1 MKHFLCSLIIFGTI
15 MNNLHSQDFK
25 KAYIN
30 GIIYT
35 VDEKLPYAETVI
47 TEGNKIVFVGT
58 KAEADKYI
66 DNLTTVIDLKGRLI
80 LPGFND
86 NHVHFINGGA
96 QLLGINLRIAKS
108 TSEFKQILKDYT
120 ARNEGRWIT
129 GGDWD
134 HEAWEIKDLPKKEWI
149 DDFSKNTPI
158 FVSRFDGHM
167 ALANSAALKL
177 AGVDKN
183 TPSPEGGLIVKDP
196 VTGEPT
202 GMLKDNAMDLIY
214 SVIPAATEQETEES
228 LVAALDE
235 AKKNGFTSVQ
245 DITYKAHLR
254 TYQKFEHANKLTCRI
269 YTRLPISQNE
279 MLSDLGIEY
288 NFGNEKL
295 KLGSLKA
302 FADGSLG
309 SSTALFF
316 EPYAQD
322 TSTVGLAMD
331 IVTNGSLKK
340 WSLNADRH
348 KLQLSIHAIGDSANS
363 LLLDMFEEITKTNPK
378 WDRRFRIEHAQHIR
392 TSDLNRFAD
401 LNVIASA
408 QPYHA
413 IDDGVW
419 AEKRVGPERI
429 KETYPF
435 RSFLDKGVKLCFGSD
450 WSVAPLN
457 ALLGI
462 YAAVTRRT
470 LDDKNPDGWIP
481 EQIIS
486 VEDAIK
492 CYTLNS
498 AYASF
503 EENIKGSIEPGKLAD
518 FVVLSDNILKIDP
531 VKIKDVKVDMTI
543 FDGEV
548 IYTRSGTD

>member
-1 MKHFLCSLIIFGTI
+1 MKHFLRSLFITGLI
-15 MNNLHSQDFK
+15 MTTLHPQDFK

-30 GIIYT
+30 GLIYT
-35 VDEKLPYAETVI
+35 VNEKQPYAEAVL
-47 TEGNKIVFVGT
+47 TEGNKIVFAGT
-58 KAEADKYI
+58 KAEAEKYI
-66 DNLTTVIDLKGRLI
+66 DESTKVIDLKGRLM

-86 NHVHFINGGA
+86 NHVHFINGGQ
-96 QLLGINLRIAKS
+96 QLLGVNLRVAKS
-108 TSEFKQILKDYT
+108 TSEFKSILKDYV
-120 ARNEGRWIT
+120 AKNQGRWIT

-134 HEAWEIKDLPKKEWI
+134 HEAWEIKDLPRKEWI
-149 DDFSKNTPI
+149 DDFSQNTPI
-158 FVSRFDGHM
+158 LISRFDGHM

-183 TPSPEGGLIVKDP
+183 TESPEGGVIVKDP

-214 SVIPAATEQETEES
+214 RVMPGPTEQELDEALT
-228 LVAALDE
+228 AALNE

-245 DITYKAHLR
+245 DITYRAHLK
-254 TYQKFEHANKLTCRI
+254 TYEKFERDNKLTCRI
-269 YTRLPISQNE
+269 YTRLPIYQNE

-288 NFGNEKL
+288 NFGNERL

-340 WSLNADRH
+340 WSLEADRH

-363 LLLDMFEEITKTNPK
+363 LMLDMFDEITKTNPQ

-392 TSDLNRFAD
+392 KSDVKRFAD
-401 LNVIASA
+401 LNVIASV

-413 IDDGVW
+413 VDDGVW
-419 AEKRVGPERI
+419 AEKRIGPERI

-435 RSFLDKGVKLCFGSD
+435 RSFIDAGVKVCFGSD

-470 LDDKNPDGWIP
+470 LDDKNPEGWIP
-481 EQIIS
+481 EQKIT
-486 VEDAIK
+486 VEEAIK
-492 CYTLNS
+492 CYTINS
-498 AYASF
+498 AYASYD
-503 EENIKGSIEPGKLAD
+503 ENIKGSIEKGKLAD
-518 FVVLSDNILKIDP
+518 FVVLNENIFKIDP

-548 IYTRSGTD
+548 IYSR